1 MEGRG
6 LRYFI
11 GFIVVIG
18 LLIFLIALIT
28 GGGDNS
34 KNVPN
39 QPKTLS
45 SYADEDSEVSML
57 IDGRT
62 TSPQDHRQVVVTVD
76 SNHIDFQVRTGYNG
90 DVLND
95 QTFANTQAA
104 YENFLLALEHA
115 DFTKGDLKH
124 AHTDERGYCPLGERY
139 VFQLKSQGNTIE
151 RFWATSCGKPKTFL
165 GDFDTTLT
173 LFQDQVPNY
182 NDLTNNVEL

>member
-11 GFIVVIG
+11 GFVVVVG

-39 QPKTLS
+39 QPKALS
-45 SYADEDSEVSML
+45 SYADEDSQVSML

-62 TSPQDHRQVVVTVD
+62 NAPQDHRQVLITVD
-76 SNHIDFQVRTGYNG
+76 ANHIDFQVRRGYNG
-90 DVLND
+90 DLVND
-95 QTFANTQAA
+95 QSFPNTRES
-104 YENFLLALEHA
+104 YKNLLLSLEHA

-124 AHTDERGYCPLGERY
+124 ATTDERGYCPLGKRY
-139 VFQLKSQGNTIE
+139 VFELQSQSNTIE

-173 LFQDQVPNY
+173 LFQNQVPNY
-182 NDLTNNVEL
+182 GDLTNNVEL